1 MDLYDTH
8 GIHKVYEKWPEIA
21 TESYN
26 SHEKIDL
33 AGVNHVVFAG
43 MGGSGTVGDIF
54 AAILSKTNIH
64 VSSVKG
70 YLLPETIDSST
81 LVVVTS
87 VSGNT
92 DETLTVLKT
101 AAESDCMVLAV
112 SSGGKME
119 QFCSENAIN
128 HRKIKEIHSPRASLV
143 RYLYSLIGILE
154 PLLPIGKSEV
164 EESIKKMQEMQKKIS
179 FDNPD
184 NPSLNLARWIGGI
197 PVIYYPFGLQS
208 AAVRF
213 KSCLQENAKQHAM
226 TEDVIEA
233 CHNGIVSWEIESDCQ
248 PILIRGMDDYVK
260 TRERWDILEKYF
272 GEKSI
277 DFYTVDSVNGGILS
291 KIINLVYMLDF
302 ASIYLA
308 VISGIDPTPVKS
320 IDHIKSEMK
329 GQL

>member
-1 MDLYDTH
+1 M
-8 GIHKVYEKWPEIA
+8 HKVYERWPEIA
-21 TESYN
+21 AESYN
-26 SHEKIDL
+26 SHERVDL
-33 AGVNHVVFAG
+33 AGVDHVVFAG

-54 AAILSKTNIH
+54 AAILSKTDIH

-81 LVVVTS
+81 LVVATS

-101 AAESDCMVLAV
+101 AAESDCIVLAA

-119 QFCSENAIN
+119 RFCSENAIN
-128 HRKIKEIHSPRASLV
+128 HRKIKEMHSPRSSLV
-143 RYLYSLIGILE
+143 GYLYSLIGILE
-154 PLLPIGKSEV
+154 PVLPIGKSEV
-164 EESIKKMQEMQKKIS
+164 GESVKKMQEMQKKIS
-179 FDNPD
+179 VCNTD

-213 KSCLQENAKQHAM
+213 KNCLQENAKQHAM

-233 CHNGIVSWEIESDCQ
+233 CHNGIVSWERESNCQ
-248 PILIRGMDDYVK
+248 PILIRGRDDYVK
-260 TRERWDILEKYF
+260 TRERWDMLERYF
-272 GEKSI
+272 EGKNI

-291 KIINLVYMLDF
+291 KIINLVYVLDF

-320 IDHIKSEMK
+320 VDHIKSEMK
-329 GQL
+329 ARL